1 MLLRGEYNV
10 ILRFVL
16 NVFSQTG
23 LLLVY
28 LLFALVGEGRNL
40 FDLK

>member
-10 ILRFVL
+10 ILHFVL
-16 NVFSQTG
+16 NVLSLTG

-28 LLFALVGEGRNL
+28 LLFILVGEGTNL
-40 FDLK
+40 FDLV